1 MFCQNSRNFDIIWSS
16 PKNTK
21 NHGVSEVT
29 RWSILF
35 LYTSTGK
42 YDKNNTHI
50 KKIVVDIF
58 SVYRGISFDNK
69 KSENITEISFYNRN
83 NRNYKNNRNILEKMF
98 KMDSFCIGHKGC
110 LLSCY
115 LRHILLQNEVTNI
128 DKF

>member
-1 MFCQNSRNFDIIWSS
+1 MKRQTGSLGEEKVNLFKPMD
-16 PKNTK
+16 
-21 NHGVSEVT
+21 T

-83 NRNYKNNRNILEKMF
+83 NRNYKNNRNILQNMIKII
-98 KMDSFCIGHKGC
+98 SFFVEHKFGS
-110 LLSCY
+110 LSV
-115 LRHILLQNEVTNI
+115 I
-128 DKF
+128 